1 MLLIKKYILIFLFT
15 SSLFSQSNQPGEIL
29 SETPLYPI
37 PENMTFEEY
46 QDMNRRLSIGV
57 GLAFIPIPGIVHR
70 YAGEKGLAK
79 KLSYISI
86 GGFFSLI
93 GSMSGSEEREEWDD
107 SDYDILILNQGL
119 ENETRYEKIPME
131 ISGNDSIRYKLNQV
145 YKNVTYSGG
154 SSTLAAIGV
163 IAILGSYCYDVFH
176 GLKIIHDKREAVRYK
191 YGRQIEFSFRPSYDF
206 YANETKLNFDIQF

>member
-1 MLLIKKYILIFLFT
+1 MLFIKKYILIFLFT

-70 YAGEKGLAK
+70 YAGERLAK

-86 GGFFSLI
+86 GGFVSLI
-93 GSMSGSEEREEWDD
+93 GSMSGSEERKEWDD
-107 SDYDILILNQGL
+107 SDYEILILNQGL
-119 ENETRYEKIPME
+119 ENETRYEKIPMK
-131 ISGNDSIRYKLNQV
+131 ISGGDSIRYKLNQV

-154 SSTLAAIGV
+154 SPTLAAIGV
-163 IAILGSYCYDVFH
+163 IAILGSYCYDVFY
-176 GLKIIHDKREAVRYK
+176 GLKIIHDKGSCE
-191 YGRQIEFSFRPSYDF
+191 I
-206 YANETKLNFDIQF
+206 